1 MGGIVGAIG
10 EYHFTPESYLESVV
24 AEIPGY
30 DELQARTAH
39 ATAARPASR
48 ILDLGLGTGETA
60 RRVLELH
67 PGAQLVGIDA
77 SAEMLARARELL
89 PEAELH
95 VRRLEEPLPEGPFD
109 LVVSALAVHHLDA
122 AAKRDLFR
130 RVHEVLVTA
139 GTFVLA
145 DVVVPRPGEEAVTPL
160 TPGFDL
166 PDRAADQL
174 AWLEEAGFRAEILW
188 ERGDLAV
195 LTALPKLPRR

>member
-1 MGGIVGAIG
+1 MGPSVVAAIVGAIG
-10 EYHFTPESYLESVV
+10 DYRFTPESYLESVV

-30 DELQARTAH
+30 DELQARTAQ
-39 ATAARPASR
+39 ASAARPASR
-48 ILDLGLGTGETA
+48 ILDLGVGTGETA

-67 PGAQLVGIDA
+67 PGARLVGIDA

-122 AAKRDLFR
+122 PAKRDLFR
-130 RVHEVLVTA
+130 RIREGAVA
-139 GTFVLA
+139 GGAFVLA
-145 DVVVPRPGEEAVTPL
+145 DVVVPERAEDAVTPL

-174 AWLEEAGFRAEILW
+174 AWLEEAGFAAEIVW

-195 LTALPKLPRR
+195 LSARA